1 MLDVQRIR
9 ADFPILERKV
19 HGVPLVYLDNA
30 ATTQKPRSVIQ
41 ALTDYYEGYN
51 ANVHRAVH
59 AIGQEATERYEEARH
74 KLAAFIGAPAPE
86 SLIFTRGTTEAIN
99 LVSYTWA
106 VANISA
112 GDEILTTPM
121 EHHSNLVPW
130 QRVAQEQGAALRF
143 IPMSEDGALDLGG
156 LDGLITERTRLV
168 ALAHASNVLG
178 TINPVKEIAR
188 AAHAVGAKVLLD
200 GAQSVPHMPVDVADL
215 DCDFLAFSAH
225 KMMGPTG
232 IGALYVRPSIL
243 EGMEP
248 FQRGGEMVRE
258 VTLESAT
265 WNDLPYRFEAGTPN
279 IADAIAWGAAVDYLS
294 GLGMD
299 NVRRHEVETT
309 GYALERF
316 RELGEQAQV
325 YGPPDP
331 AQRGGVVSF
340 CAPSVHAHDLGTF
353 LDLQGIAIRAG
364 HHCAMPLMR
373 HGWASRPRP
382 APASTSTT
390 PGRKWTTWSTPST
403 APSATSPTSARP
415 PRPAGAGSPVL
426 SDVGATLV
434 VASAHVLPPVA
445 LVGAG
450 LQTRPLPHRRAPW
463 TKHRHASLG

>member
-1 MLDVQRIR
+1 MLDVQRVR
-9 ADFPILERKV
+9 ADFPILERQV

-30 ATTQKPRSVIQ
+30 ATTQKPRSVIR
-41 ALTDYYEGYN
+41 ALADYYEGYN

-59 AIGQEATERYEEARH
+59 TLGQEATERYEEARQ
-74 KLAAFIGAPAPE
+74 KIAAFIGAPSPE
-86 SLIFTRGTTEAIN
+86 SLVFTRGTTEAIN

-106 VANISA
+106 KANIRA

-130 QRVAQEQGAALRF
+130 QRVAQEQGATLRF
-143 IPMSEDGALDLGG
+143 IPMTEDGALDLSG
-156 LDGLITERTRLV
+156 LDRLITERTRLV

-178 TINPVKEIAR
+178 TINPVAEIAR
-188 AAHAVGAKVLLD
+188 AAHAAGALVLLD
-200 GAQSVPHMPVDVADL
+200 GAQSVPHMPVDVADI

-243 EGMEP
+243 EEMEP

-258 VTLESAT
+258 VWLEGAT

-279 IADAIAWGAAVDYLS
+279 IADAIAWGAAVDYLR

-316 RELGEQAQV
+316 RELREQAQV

-331 AQRGGVVSF
+331 EQRGGVVSF
-340 CAPSVHAHDLGTF
+340 CAPAVHAHDLGTF

-373 HGWASRPRP
+373 HLGVPATARASFYVYNTREEVDLLVDALHSAFRYF
-382 APASTSTT
+382 ADI
-390 PGRKWTTWSTPST
+390 G
-403 APSATSPTSARP
+403 APSPSR
-415 PRPAGAGSPVL
+415 RGAG
-426 SDVGATLV
+426 
-434 VASAHVLPPVA
+434 
-445 LVGAG
+445 
-450 LQTRPLPHRRAPW
+450 
-463 TKHRHASLG
+463 